1 MAPNLAQIKP
11 GDLVLTRTASRLYNI
26 LRAFTSEPYDHI
38 AVVLNDKLVLHIGPG
53 RVRTLSL
60 VRLLEPKRSPLVLRP
75 VLTTE
80 EKSEFLE
87 RCWSMIGEKYDLV
100 RIFDF
105 VLRLILLNWTQIKV
119 PFSKIRVD
127 VDDRMVHDEPFEH
140 TQNRQWLCSDAIM
153 HQLVSV
159 HDKYRRFLAEDKDSE
174 LDRKEVM
181 LNNLGSLTIND
192 FITIA
197 KGGNDLFEIIEL
209 PLSNKGGSGGGGSL
223 SEMIKGIIQIVKELL
238 SKVNELNMTQ
248 KLLLGLLMVCI
259 FNILSQK
266 RKEPS
271 PIRSKL

>member
-1 MAPNLAQIKP
+1 MYW
-11 GDLVLTRTASRLYNI
+11 TRTSLLCEPMNI
-26 LRAFTSEPYDHI
+26 CLKSDDHI
-38 AVVLNDKLVLHIGPG
+38 AVVLNDKFVLHIGPG

-60 VRLLEPKRSPLVLRP
+60 VRLLEPKRSPLILRP
-75 VLTTE
+75 VLSIE

-119 PFSKIRVD
+119 PFSKVRVD
-127 VDDRMVHDEPFEH
+127 VDDRMVHDEPLEL

-153 HQLVSV
+153 HQLVNV
-159 HDKYRRFLAEDKDSE
+159 QDKYRRFLAEDKDS
-174 LDRKEVM
+174 DRKSVM

-197 KGGNDLFEIIEL
+197 KDGSDLFEIIKL
-209 PLSNKGGSGGGGSL
+209 PLSDRAGADGRGGGGSGGSL
-223 SEMIKGIIQIVKELL
+223 SEMIKGIVLIAKELL
-238 SKVNELNMTQ
+238 GKVNELNMTQ
-248 KLLLGLLMVCI
+248 KLLLGLLMVCL
-259 FNILSQK
+259 FNILTQHK
-266 RKEPS
+266 RPEPT